1 MIRVLHVVTTM
12 NRGGLETMLM
22 NYYRSINREHLQFDF
37 LVHREEESDYDKEI
51 LSLGGRIFHIP
62 VLNPFSPSYYKA
74 LDNFFKEHPEYK
86 IVHVHQDC
94 LSSITL
100 KYAKKNCIPVRIGH
114 AHSSSQDK
122 NLKYILKKF
131 FMFNIPKY
139 ATHLFACGTEAGD
152 WMFRESDYKVL
163 NNAIDTQSFIFN
175 ESIRKKIRE
184 EYDIEDN
191 TLIIGH
197 VGRFNYPKNHVF
209 LIEIFNE
216 LYKLNKNCKLML
228 VGSGDL
234 QDEIRNKVNQLRL
247 TDKVIFLG
255 NRSDV
260 NELMQA
266 MDIFVFPSH
275 YEGLPVTLVEAQASG
290 LLVVK
295 SDNVSEQCI
304 MTPDI
309 HSLSLNKDASLWA
322 KDILSSYNSYIRKD
336 TSSYIKEAGYD
347 IEKNAKWL
355 EEFYMREVEKYEK

>member
-1 MIRVLHVVTTM
+1 
-12 NRGGLETMLM
+12 MLM
-22 NYYRSINREHLQFDF
+22 NYYRSINREHIQFDF

-51 LSLGGRIFHIP
+51 LSLGGRIYRLP
-62 VLNPFSPSYYKA
+62 KLNPFSPSYYKA

-94 LSSITL
+94 LSSIAL
-100 KYAKKNCIPVRIGH
+100 KYAKKNSIPVRIGH

-131 FMFNIPKY
+131 FMLNIPKY
-139 ATHLFACGTEAGD
+139 ATHLFACGIEAGD
-152 WMFRESDYKVL
+152 WMFNGEEYTIL
-163 NNAIDTQSFIFN
+163 NNAIHSSLFAFNSLIGKQVRDELGIDEQSI
-175 ESIRKKIRE
+175 
-184 EYDIEDN
+184 
-191 TLIIGH
+191 LIGH
-197 VGRFNYPKNHVF
+197 VGRFNYPKNHDF
-209 LIEIFNE
+209 LLEIFNE
-216 LYKLNKNCKLML
+216 LCKLNKNCKLML

-234 QDEIRNKVNQLRL
+234 QDEIRKKVNQLGL

-290 LLVVK
+290 LLIIK
-295 SDNVSEQCI
+295 SDNVPDQCKMI
-304 MTPDI
+304 PDI
-309 HSLSLNKDASLWA
+309 YSLSLDKDATYWA
-322 KDILSSYNSYIRKD
+322 KEILTLHSSYIRKD

-347 IEKNAKWL
+347 IEENAKWL
-355 EEFYMREVEKYEK
+355 EEFYMREVEKYE